1 MGRHLF
7 CRLEGEETRRTACRV
22 PGNSGTSEETA
33 IVLAAP
39 NRYQLLRAEYWY
51 LYHRFGLNWQ
61 RGSQFRTVPD
71 VDGMS
76 YDILEVEMD
85 GQPLR
90 SVYFNVTIP
99 AEPVDLSLD
108 PRFTQIAALAAS

>member
-1 MGRHLF
+1 M
-7 CRLEGEETRRTACRV
+7 
-22 PGNSGTSEETA
+22 
-33 IVLAAP
+33 
-39 NRYQLLRAEYWY
+39 
-51 LYHRFGLNWQ
+51 
-61 RGSQFRTVPD
+61 PD

-85 GQPLR
+85 GQPVR

-108 PRFTQIAALAAS
+108 PRLRKLQL

>member
-1 MGRHLF
+1 VCLG
-7 CRLEGEETRRTACRV
+7 G
-22 PGNSGTSEETA
+22 SGTSEETA

-85 GQPLR
+85 GQPVR

-99 AEPVDLSLD
+99 AEPVDLSID
-108 PRFTQIAALAAS
+108 PMERKRNLTSSRGGRGLAK